1 MKKAY
6 ESLKRKGKIKKDI
19 SIETTHLYVRIYDLT
34 PEEFDYCLVKN
45 PMELFTHP
53 LDYELNGKG
62 VYLPESGVSC
72 LYSVV
77 PVTYDFGKIKYEVIE
92 KCCVPDQKSD
102 DNLLA
107 VEEESIRMSGA
118 SNNANSPKRANSGG
132 NPKGYIKV
140 YDTKQKKLVPV
151 QKVKVRVWKFMRIAT
166 TYTSESGY
174 YYIGTK
180 FLTDPY
186 YSVSFE
192 NATGFKIWGNLIF
205 LAPATYSYGSRSKN
219 GYSANMYLSAS
230 CWRWATINN
239 AAYYYREKL
248 CPSWGITKP
257 IGSLRIWDMRM
268 SGNWGGSTPM
278 LHNITTSPALI
289 ASVLSVYSINVNMGA
304 AAAVVLALLH
314 FVLPDMFI
322 LNKDNL
328 TEKITSTVLHE
339 SAHASHYVKG
349 GRSYWAQ
356 YITQIVANNGY
367 GDEENNNNGII
378 GVGEMWGNFA
388 EYIAINTYYSTT
400 EFAIDNRDW
409 MKPRRLKRIHE
420 EIPNASVG
428 NLFNCLTSDIT
439 NLSLLKAKLKNVFG
453 TYHGID
459 YRGRIDEIFAEG

>member
-1 MKKAY
+1 
-6 ESLKRKGKIKKDI
+6 
-19 SIETTHLYVRIYDLT
+19 
-34 PEEFDYCLVKN
+34 
-45 PMELFTHP
+45 
-53 LDYELNGKG
+53 
-62 VYLPESGVSC
+62 
-72 LYSVV
+72 
-77 PVTYDFGKIKYEVIE
+77 
-92 KCCVPDQKSD
+92 
-102 DNLLA
+102 
-107 VEEESIRMSGA
+107 
-118 SNNANSPKRANSGG
+118 
-132 NPKGYIKV
+132 
-140 YDTKQKKLVPV
+140 
-151 QKVKVRVWKFMRIAT
+151 MRIAT

-289 ASVLSVYSINVNMGA
+289 ACVLSVYSINVNMGA

-328 TEKITSTVLHE
+328 TEK
-339 SAHASHYVKG
+339 
-349 GRSYWAQ
+349 
-356 YITQIVANNGY
+356 
-367 GDEENNNNGII
+367 
-378 GVGEMWGNFA
+378 
-388 EYIAINTYYSTT
+388 
-400 EFAIDNRDW
+400 
-409 MKPRRLKRIHE
+409 
-420 EIPNASVG
+420 
-428 NLFNCLTSDIT
+428 
-439 NLSLLKAKLKNVFG
+439 
-453 TYHGID
+453 
-459 YRGRIDEIFAEG
+459 